1 MVALT
6 DLVTYVC
13 THKEV
18 VMGHHQGHQGL
29 EGLPAL
35 LL

>member
-6 DLVTYVC
+6 DLGTYVC

-18 VMGHHQGHQGL
+18 VMGQHQGHQGL